1 MYTRPILADFSHLDA
16 LLTELDG
23 YRPLPQDV
31 TRKLTEKLR
40 LDWNY
45 HSNALEGN
53 TLTYGE
59 TKALL
64 LADRYVGNKEGRHY
78 REISAHNDVLKT
90 LDELINIDK
99 DRALTE
105 GLIRDLHKQ
114 MLGEPYYSYA
124 ETMDG
129 QPTQKRIVPGEY
141 KQQPNSVLRS
151 TGEMFYYAEPFEVS
165 AKMQE
170 LLEAYRQ
177 INTDPEIHPVA
188 LAAWFHYEFI
198 RIHPFDD
205 GNGRLARI
213 LMNLILQRRGLV
225 PAIVRV
231 EEKTPYIDALAVAD
245 GTDDLTEFT
254 LFIAKQV
261 ERIVDLEVRAARGE
275 DISEPGDWEKELE
288 IIGKRVLTMQ
298 DVSFS
303 LAGSEYVREWFK
315 KFIQVLEELEKP
327 FMRLFLGTQIKYSA
341 IQNDHKYAI
350 EPLSFNELKQQ
361 LPNYHPQK
369 AKEYQFRFEFNHY
382 VLDEKKSLI
391 FTHHISLYFGEYT
404 ILLVGPDYRQEFG
417 YNQELNMLNLEK
429 FKNHEGKIL
438 TRAFKELTGIN
449 V

>member
-1 MYTRPILADFSHLDA
+1 MYTRPVLADFSHLDA
-16 LLTELDG
+16 LLVELNG
-23 YRPLPQDV
+23 FRPLPPDV

-90 LDELINIDK
+90 LDELVNVDK

-114 MLGEPYYSYA
+114 MLKEAYYSYA
-124 ETMDG
+124 ETMEG
-129 QPTQKRIVPGEY
+129 QSIQKRIVPGEY
-141 KQQPNSVLRS
+141 KQQPNSVRRS

-177 INTDPEIHPVA
+177 MNAELTIHPVA

-231 EEKTPYIDALAVAD
+231 EDKTPYIDALAVAD

-254 LFIAKQV
+254 RFIAKQV
-261 ERIVDLEVRAARGE
+261 ERIVVLTVRAARGE
-275 DISEPGDWEKELE
+275 DISEPGDWKKELQ
-288 IIGKRVLTMQ
+288 IMNQNTPKP
-298 DVSFS
+298 DKSFEF
-303 LAGSEYVREWFK
+303 AGSYNLSLFVQNIIYALDEIK
-315 KFIQVLEELEKP
+315 KFYEEKLYTVQIDAELRHPNKTRKTYTFHQFVRDHLSSSYTYEKNTEMA
-327 FMRLFLGTQIKYSA
+327 F
-341 IQNDHKYAI
+341 
-350 EPLSFNELKQQ
+350 EL
-361 LPNYHPQK
+361 
-369 AKEYQFRFEFNHY
+369 
-382 VLDEKKSLI
+382 VVKKGKDMAADVLI
-391 FTHHISLYFGEYT
+391 FRFGEYGIDASFGNST
-404 ILLVGPDYRQEFG
+404 KIFKYGQEVEQVKAPIISQFIG
-417 YNQELNMLNLEK
+417 SELNSLLK
-429 FKNHEGKIL
+429 KS
-438 TRAFKELTGIN
+438 
-449 V
+449 